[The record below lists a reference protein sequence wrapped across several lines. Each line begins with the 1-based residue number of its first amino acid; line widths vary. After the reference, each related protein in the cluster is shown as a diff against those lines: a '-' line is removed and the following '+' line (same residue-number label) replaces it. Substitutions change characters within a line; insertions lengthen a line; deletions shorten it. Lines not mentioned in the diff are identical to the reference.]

1 MIIMIWK
8 GDIIMLKIIKK
19 AISFIDETL
28 FIISASG
35 LALLTVVSVFF
46 RFALNNP
53 IGWSEEVQMILVV
66 WGVFFGASMA
76 IREEGHI
83 AVDIIFDAFS
93 VRLQRA
99 WSVVIWCITFASIAI
114 IGKLEIDRTVN
125 LVRAGLCTPVLHIP
139 SWVEYVGVVFACM
152 LMLAG
157 HLIQGIEAVRGIK
170 ECEAKV

>member
-1 MIIMIWK
+1 
-8 GDIIMLKIIKK
+8 MLKAIKK
-19 AISFIDETL
+19 AISFIDEAL
-28 FIISASG
+28 FMISAVS
-35 LALLTVVSVFF
+35 LVLLTVIAVFF
-46 RFALNNP
+46 RFVLNNP
-53 IGWSEEVQMILVV
+53 IKWGEEVQMILVV
-66 WGVFFGASMA
+66 WSVFFGASMA
-76 IREEGHI
+76 IREKGHI

-114 IGKLEIDRTVN
+114 IGKLEIDRTGN
-125 LVRAGLCTPVLHIP
+125 LIRTGLRTPVLGIP